1 MRERMHRSLNNWVVL
16 VLRCACI
23 GLIPLLTILLLG
35 CNPPEE
41 REIQRQVSPDK
52 LVDVVLV
59 ERLTDATVATPTVLF
74 LVASGKE
81 WKGEPPILL
90 GDKFEGLQVIW
101 KRPRFLEVH
110 YRKGRIFSFASF
122 WNSRDVQN
130 FKYDVEL
137 RLVPETDSTLPN

>member
-1 MRERMHRSLNNWVVL
+1 MHLSLNNLGAL
-16 VLRCACI
+16 VLRYACN
-23 GLIPLLTILLLG
+23 GLIPLLAMLLLG

-41 REIQRQVSPDK
+41 REIQRHVSPDR
-52 LVDVVLV
+52 LVDAVLV

-81 WKGEPPILL
+81 WKGEPSRLL
-90 GDKFEGLQVIW
+90 GDSFEGLQVIW
-101 KRPRFLEVH
+101 KRPNFLEIH
-110 YRKGRIFSFASF
+110 YKKGRIFSFASF

-130 FKYDVEL
+130 FKYEVEL